1 MASQI
6 DEIRRLREQLARTEA
21 ERDQAREDYAKLAG
35 LTQQYIAAKDE
46 QDEGPEHERQL
57 ARYQQGWQDAER
69 HVDELT
75 RDGMALD
82 PHGRLRPLEVP
93 KELPETKTLD
103 ERIAEID
110 AWSQCEA
117 QWRYDQHGR
126 EQAQRER
133 AEQNRAEKAE
143 LHHYRAER
151 AQRQA
156 HPKAADREMA
166 S

>member
-6 DEIRRLREQLARTEA
+6 DEIRRLREQLAKTEA
-21 ERDQAREDYAKLAG
+21 ERDQAREEYAKLAG
-35 LTQQYIAAKDE
+35 LTQQYIGVKDGT
-46 QDEGPEHERQL
+46 DERPEYERQL

-82 PHGRLRPLEVP
+82 QHGRLRPLEVP
-93 KELPETKTLD
+93 KELPEPRTLD
-103 ERIAEID
+103 ERVAESD
-110 AWSQCEA
+110 AWAQREA
-117 QWRYDQHGR
+117 SWWFDQHGR

-133 AEQNRAEKAE
+133 AEQEQADKAE
-143 LHHYRAER
+143 LHHYRAVR

-156 HPKAADREMA
+156 RPKAADREMA